1 MSLPDR
7 ILPLCDLL
15 LGAAHA
21 DRQFKDREREVVREL
36 LGKLL
41 GGPLTDALEA
51 RISSFVPARFELTI
65 LADEFRGEPEAERRH
80 VLELVAAV
88 HDADGELD
96 MAEND
101 YLRAL
106 AEALELPKSALD
118 GLAVEVE
125 VVDLREALAK
135 VRKAPPTPPR
145 GRTPTAG

>member
-21 DRQFKDREREVVREL
+21 DQQLQARERAVVQEL

-41 GGPLTDALEA
+41 GGSLTGEIEERILEF
-51 RISSFVPARFELTI
+51 SPAKLD
-65 LADEFRGEPEAERRH
+65 LAATAAEFRGASEADRRH

-96 MAEND
+96 LAEND
-101 YLRAL
+101 YLIAL
-106 AEALELPKSALD
+106 AGALELPASALK

-125 VVDLREALAK
+125 VEDLRQALAK
-135 VRKAPPTPPR
+135 VRKAPPPPPR
-145 GRTPTAG
+145 AKKPTVG